1 MSGYPLL
8 RVHRPEATFAWRDGS
23 AISAARFLHD
33 VAALADLLPAHRH
46 VVNLCADRYDFTV
59 GFAAALCRQQIN
71 LLPPHDAPELL
82 KQLAEDYL
90 DLYCL
95 TDGSSPACGLNVF
108 SFPPSSGEGRAASEN
123 PVIAAEQPACVLFTS
138 GSTG

>member
-23 AISAARFLHD
+23 PISAARFLHD
-33 VAALADLLPAHRH
+33 VAALADQLPAHRH

-82 KQLAEDYL
+82 KHPQRVDSDQSHYQQE
-90 DLYCL
+90 
-95 TDGSSPACGLNVF
+95 PAKPNQQ
-108 SFPPSSGEGRAASEN
+108 RKARTASRLRCRCAG
-123 PVIAAEQPACVLFTS
+123 P
-138 GSTG
+138 G